1 MELTSR
7 KEHLFEDVTRRTTSS
22 QSRSRGQTSIRPRTA
37 PTGSKCQ
44 RCGCIK
50 HQGQEK
56 CPAKNVIFHR
66 CKKQG
71 HFKAHCQSKVPAST
85 SELQTEDLA
94 FLGTLAA
101 EGNSTWRCTV
111 NLSGTDTQF
120 KLDTGAE
127 LTAVSERTY
136 RSLGLKGR
144 LKVPSKALYDRS
156 SQSLRVLGQFT
167 GERRYKERSSR
178 EVIFVVRGLKND
190 LLGLPAPPSLLYSWC
205 RSWKLRTA
213 HRAMSDKNSLRCS
226 LDWETSASHT

>member
-7 KEHLFEDVTRRTTSS
+7 KEHLVEDVTQRTASS

-44 RCGCIK
+44 RCGRNK
-50 HQGQEK
+50 HQEQDK
-56 CPAKNVIFHR
+56 CPAKNVICHR
-66 CKKQG
+66 MKRG

-85 SELQTEDLA
+85 SELHTEDLA

-127 LTAVSERTY
+127 VTAVSERTY
-136 RSLGLKGR
+136 RSLVLKG
-144 LKVPSKALYDRS
+144 
-156 SQSLRVLGQFT
+156 
-167 GERRYKERSSR
+167 
-178 EVIFVVRGLKND
+178 
-190 LLGLPAPPSLLYSWC
+190 
-205 RSWKLRTA
+205 KL
-213 HRAMSDKNSLRCS
+213 
-226 LDWETSASHT
+226 